1 MPNIKS
7 AIKRARQ
14 SDKRRLKNQ
23 SEKSA
28 IRTAEK
34 KLRALVTEKKTD
46 EAVKMQAQL
55 SSMVDKASK
64 RNLIHENAAAR
75 KKSRISKL
83 IKKTQAVA

>member
-34 KLRALVTEKKTD
+34 KLRALVAEKKAD

-75 KKSRISKL
+75 KKSRIAKL
-83 IKKTQAVA
+83 VKKTQAVA